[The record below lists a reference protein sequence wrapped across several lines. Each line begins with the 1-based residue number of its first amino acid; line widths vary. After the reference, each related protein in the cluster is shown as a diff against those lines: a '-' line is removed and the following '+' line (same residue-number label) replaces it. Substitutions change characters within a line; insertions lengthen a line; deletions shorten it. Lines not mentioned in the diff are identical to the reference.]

1 MKKQMKV
8 FSLLGWMIL
17 CCFGLYAQNIK
28 MTRIPSV
35 PQLPVSA
42 LHRIFQDSEGYI
54 WYGTVNGLCRDDG
67 YQIKVFRS
75 DFETPNLLNDNTVQC
90 IAEADDGRIWFGTDH
105 GAYILDK
112 KDTVSYLW
120 IQRIFRLLS
129 LCQFGIR
136 MDLCGYQKQGC
147 F

>member
-1 MKKQMKV
+1 MKV
-8 FSLLGWMIL
+8 FSLLGWMLL

-28 MTRIPSV
+28 MNRIPSV

-42 LHRIFQDSEGYI
+42 LHRIFQDSEGYM
-54 WYGTVNGLCRDDG
+54 WYGTVDGLCRDDG

-112 KDTVSYLW
+112 KGYSIVPLDTTHLSSSFIMSIWSSDGFMWVSKTGML
-120 IQRIFRLLS
+120 
-129 LCQFGIR
+129 
-136 MDLCGYQKQGC
+136 
-147 F
+147 

>member
-42 LHRIFQDSEGYI
+42 LHRIFKIVKDICGM
-54 WYGTVNGLCRDDG
+54 V
-67 YQIKVFRS
+67 
-75 DFETPNLLNDNTVQC
+75 LLMDYV
-90 IAEADDGRIWFGTDH
+90 GMM
-105 GAYILDK
+105 
-112 KDTVSYLW
+112 V
-120 IQRIFRLLS
+120 
-129 LCQFGIR
+129 IR
-136 MDLCGYQKQGC
+136 
-147 F
+147 